1 MKDAYTTRTRWLA
14 AALAIVA
21 VVGLAWW
28 WLASRGD
35 ERPVAPAAAN
45 AGHAGMPGMGGMDM
59 SGDGTVTLTAA
70 QVQQFGI
77 TFGTVEERTLESA
90 VRTTGVVTVD
100 ETRVARVTP
109 KVSGFVERVYADFT
123 GQPVR
128 RGQALV
134 ELYSPDL
141 LAAQE
146 ELLLAA
152 RLDRA
157 TGDGSVPGMAGGDV
171 LGAARR
177 RLRLFDVP
185 DAQIDEVLR
194 TGRARRTVTLV
205 ASASGVVTEK
215 LVVQGQAVGAGAPL
229 YTIADLSRVWIDAE
243 VRETD
248 AGMLKSGMGAD
259 IELAG
264 QAGRAVK
271 GRVEFVYPTVDAAT
285 RTVRARIAVANSGGA
300 LRPGAYATVRLS
312 APSRRALTVPASAII
327 NTGERS
333 LVFVDMGG
341 GKLMP
346 HDVETGR
353 AAGEWVEV
361 LAGVEPGQR
370 VVTSAQYLLES
381 ESNLADVMRAMMGQT
396 GSGDMADMPGMPG
409 MTMPATATPDM
420 KGADTRGAS
429 RPVTP

>member
-1 MKDAYTTRTRWLA
+1 MKEAYTTRRTRGVA
-14 AALAIVA
+14 AALALVA
-21 VVGLAWW
+21 VIGLAWW
-28 WLASRGD
+28 WLASRGE
-35 ERPVAPAAAN
+35 ERPAAQAAGS
-45 AGHAGMPGMGGMDM
+45 AGHAGMPGMEGMDM

-70 QVQQFGI
+70 QVQQFGV

-90 VRTTGVVTVD
+90 ARATGIVTVD

-128 RGQALV
+128 RGQALI

-152 RLDRA
+152 RLDQTTR
-157 TGDGSVPGMAGGDV
+157 DGSVPGMPAGDV
-171 LGAARR
+171 LDAARR
-177 RLRLFDVP
+177 RLRLLDVP

-205 ASASGVVTEK
+205 APAGGIVTEK
-215 LVVQGQAVGAGAPL
+215 LVVQGQAVSAGAPL
-229 YTIADLSRVWIDAE
+229 YTIADLSRVWVDAE

-248 AGMLKSGMGAD
+248 AAMLRPGVGAD

-264 QAGRAVK
+264 QPGRMVK
-271 GRVEFVYPTVDAAT
+271 GRVEFVYPTVDPAT
-285 RTVRARIAVANSGGA
+285 RTVRARIAVANTGGV

-312 APSRRALTVPASAII
+312 APSRRALTVPASAIV

-353 AAGEWVEV
+353 VAGDLVEV
-361 LAGVEPGQR
+361 LAGVEAGQR

-381 ESNLADVMRAMMGQT
+381 ESNLADVMRAMLGQT
-396 GSGDMADMPGMPG
+396 GSGDMADMPGMSVPG
-409 MTMPATATPDM
+409 TATADM

>member
-1 MKDAYTTRTRWLA
+1 MKDTYTTRRTRWIA
-14 AALAIVA
+14 AALALAVA
-21 VVGLAWW
+21 AGLTWW
-28 WLASRGD
+28 WLGSRSD
-35 ERPVAPAAAN
+35 ERPTGQVAGT
-45 AGHAGMPGMGGMDM
+45 AGHAGMPGMEGMDM
-59 SGDGTVTLTAA
+59 SDNGTVTLTAA
-70 QVQQFGI
+70 QVQQFGV

-109 KVSGFVERVYADFT
+109 KVSGFIERVYADFT
-123 GQPVR
+123 GLPVR

-157 TGDGSVPGMAGGDV
+157 TGDDNVPGMSGGDV

-177 RLRLFDVP
+177 RLRLLDVP

-205 ASASGVVTEK
+205 APAGGVVTEK
-215 LVVQGQAVGAGAPL
+215 LVVQGQAVSAGAQL
-229 YTIADLSRVWIDAE
+229 YTISDLSRVWIDAE

-248 AGMLKSGMGAD
+248 AGILRPGMGAD

-264 QAGRAVK
+264 QAGRAVR
-271 GRVEFVYPTVDAAT
+271 GRVEFVYPTVDPAT
-285 RTVRARIAVANSGGA
+285 RTVRARIAVANTGGA

-312 APSRRALTVPASAII
+312 AQSRRALTVPASAVI

-333 LVFVDMGG
+333 LLFVDMGG

-346 HDVETGR
+346 HDVEIGQE
-353 AAGEWVEV
+353 AGDWVEV

-396 GSGDMADMPGMPG
+396 GSGDMPDMPGMS
-409 MTMPATATPDM
+409 MPATTTPDM